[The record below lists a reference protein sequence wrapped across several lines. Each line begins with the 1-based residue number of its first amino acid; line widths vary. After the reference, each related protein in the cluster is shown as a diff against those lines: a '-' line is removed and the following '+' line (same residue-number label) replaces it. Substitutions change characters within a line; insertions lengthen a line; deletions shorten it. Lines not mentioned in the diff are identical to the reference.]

1 MKIKFKGRIMRITE
15 NKYRVFLVKFLSCL
29 EPRQY
34 SENDGLI
41 QDQFNEVY
49 EVLYVMKGGLVVGY
63 RLFND
68 TFWAKYLKEEHAIIG
83 DFACL
88 HNKVSEFLYKPHEVI
103 TGFAIKKQK
112 FMQIMDDRVGSN
124 LTRKICRNYNQNIRN
139 PTIQHREVEAR
150 KFQSRIDYVDLST
163 FGVGVKFDDID
174 HFKKGVAEI
183 ERKISMFSSRYGC
196 LI

>member
-1 MKIKFKGRIMRITE
+1 MRFLQELPENTVQKIYIDYLFKNFMYNFRTFMKIKFKGRIMRITE
-15 NKYRVFLVKFLSCL
+15 TKYRIFLVKFLSCL

-68 TFWAKYLKEEHAIIG
+68 TFWSKYLKEEQAMIG

-112 FMQIMDDRVGSN
+112 FM
-124 LTRKICRNYNQNIRN
+124 
-139 PTIQHREVEAR
+139 
-150 KFQSRIDYVDLST
+150 
-163 FGVGVKFDDID
+163 
-174 HFKKGVAEI
+174 
-183 ERKISMFSSRYGC
+183 
-196 LI
+196 